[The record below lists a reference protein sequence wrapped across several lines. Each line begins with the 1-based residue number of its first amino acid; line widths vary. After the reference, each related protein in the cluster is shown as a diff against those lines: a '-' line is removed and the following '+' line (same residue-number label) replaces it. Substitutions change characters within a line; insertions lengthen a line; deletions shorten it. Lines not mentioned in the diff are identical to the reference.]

1 MKIYISN
8 YLSQSISVIDRRT
21 LELEREILLDEN
33 IYPHHF
39 CIDKDKNLIYVP
51 SLIDGV
57 LYVLDLS
64 NGNVV
69 ESASI
74 GGSLN
79 QIILNDNDIFVSN
92 GDTDSIYVLNRSTL
106 EPVAVIRVGEMPHGF
121 DFSVKDKKL
130 YVPSNDSIAC
140 IDVVEKSVEKSV
152 TVEYKLWHLR
162 LDNLKGDIYVPTLDG
177 KVVILDKE
185 DLKIKEIMN
194 DFLLPVEVRFNYSKK
209 KIYITDL
216 GYGCVKIFDYET
228 REQIDD
234 IGVNGVPQG
243 LAIPEDEE
251 ILLVSD
257 TDRSCIKVYETCNH
271 SLLKII
277 KVGKEPTAI
286 LCL

>member
-8 YLSQSISVIDRRT
+8 YLSKSISVIDRKT

-39 CIDKDKNLIYVP
+39 CIDKDKNYIYVP
-51 SLIDGV
+51 SLSDGV

-64 NGNVV
+64 SGKVV

-79 QIILNDNDIFVSN
+79 QILLNDNDIFISN
-92 GDTDSIYVLNRSTL
+92 GDSDSIYVLNRSTL
-106 EPVAVIRVGEMPHGF
+106 EPVAVIKVGEMPHGF
-121 DFSVKDKKL
+121 DFSKRDKKL
-130 YVPSNDSIAC
+130 YVPSNDSISC
-140 IDVVEKSVEKSV
+140 IDMIDKYVEKSV
-152 TVEYKLWHLR
+152 TLNYKLWHLR
-162 LDNLKGDIYVPTLDG
+162 LDHLNGDIYVPTLDG
-177 KVVILDKE
+177 KVVIFDKIN
-185 DLKIKEIMN
+185 LQIKEVMDN
-194 DFLLPVEVRFNYSKK
+194 FLLPVEVRFNYSRE

-216 GYGCVKIFDYET
+216 GYGCVKIFDYKT

-257 TDRSCIKVYETCNH
+257 TDRNCIKVYETNNH
-271 SLLKII
+271 NLVKTI